1 MNKKERWL
9 SSITLLVNV
18 LPISLIAIAQ
28 SFVKGPFQVNDPLTG
43 AVQLEFDVWQLN
55 FIGLFCII
63 PFAIVTVAR
72 ILRNRGYIARNF
84 MVVLIAALVMNV
96 VYLINMCW
104 LVVSTAS
111 KYDVSLVFAD
121 FDYISFVCVLVS
133 IAFCMLSNFL
143 PDLPPNPVFGI
154 KNKRT
159 MEYPAVWNRVN
170 VAAASALTYIFLIC
184 TVAAAY
190 ARGVYAVVVLLTGI
204 FVYYIWVTIYTR
216 VAYNR
221 YVAERQAEIAVMLA
235 AEENKD

>member
-18 LPISLIAIAQ
+18 MPISLIAIAQ

-159 MEYPAVWNRVN
+159 MEYPAGCRSLRSRSVRRGSVADGNFRLLHLGYYLHARRLQPLRRRAPSRNRGN
-170 VAAASALTYIFLIC
+170 ARRRGKQRLI
-184 TVAAAY
+184 
-190 ARGVYAVVVLLTGI
+190 LSS
-204 FVYYIWVTIYTR
+204 
-216 VAYNR
+216 
-221 YVAERQAEIAVMLA
+221 E
-235 AEENKD
+235 